1 MFKYRVLNV
10 SSECGQ
16 QDRVHN
22 QAEGARGASSA
33 PRMPGMRFPWIEDVK
48 IQDPFVGHLPSLDL
62 LRKCFGPDDKLIG
75 IPHRDGRPPLHH
87 AVINSLTLLDE
98 YMHSVCY
105 TFGVNRRSQ
114 LVEVLT
120 SSDTSGLPP
129 LHLAAQEGCYEA
141 PRVILYY
148 ATRFDILEALL
159 LARDNRQHIALHHAI
174 RNGQKEVF
182 RLLHGARIKGHT
194 SPCTH

>member
-33 PRMPGMRFPWIEDVK
+33 PRIPGMRFPWIEDIK

-62 LRKCFGPDDKLIG
+62 LRKCFGPDDKLI
-75 IPHRDGRPPLHH
+75 
-87 AVINSLTLLDE
+87 
-98 YMHSVCY
+98 
-105 TFGVNRRSQ
+105 
-114 LVEVLT
+114 
-120 SSDTSGLPP
+120 
-129 LHLAAQEGCYEA
+129 
-141 PRVILYY
+141 
-148 ATRFDILEALL
+148 
-159 LARDNRQHIALHHAI
+159 